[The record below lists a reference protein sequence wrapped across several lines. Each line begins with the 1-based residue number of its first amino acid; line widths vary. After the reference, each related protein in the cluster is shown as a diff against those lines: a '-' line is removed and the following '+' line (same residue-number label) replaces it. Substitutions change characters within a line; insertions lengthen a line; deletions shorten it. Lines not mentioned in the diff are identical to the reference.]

1 MAVDMLVLVLVLV
14 LVSLVRRCLT
24 VAAVAYMRCVWCP
37 WQFWEEVIS
46 SSLALAATLFIMIAF
61 SFVPA
66 VVVAFI
72 VKEREA
78 SHNCKHQQMISGAS
92 VPAYWLANYTWDV
105 FVYALPCACSI
116 IVIHAFNIGAFTGTA
131 QASQVVMLLFV
142 GYGLAIMPFTY
153 LTPRPAHFQIPAAM
167 HDRATTCCPLLVI
180 LRFISVALSATM
192 PEDGCEYA
200 FSWCSDT
207 CFRFSGSR
215 TQKRSYSAC
224 C

>member
-1 MAVDMLVLVLVLV
+1 
-14 LVSLVRRCLT
+14 
-24 VAAVAYMRCVWCP
+24 MRCVWCVVSLT
-37 WQFWEEVIS
+37 QFWEEVIS

-200 FSWCSDT
+200 FSRCSDT
-207 CFRFSGSR
+207 CCRFSGNP
-215 TQKRSYSAC
+215 TQKRSYGAC